1 MTQTN
6 QQIITEAFTTI
17 GVVADG
23 KQPTPSQSARG
34 ITTLNDNLLTQQRD
48 GWQLGWFPQDIT
60 KLTSISPLRD
70 EDIGDVMLCLA
81 AWLAPKFGV
90 TIPPDPDPNNLG
102 SLANQ
107 IKFAFERLTKRSLR
121 YVESDL
127 GELSRAQSSPFGGP
141 GWL

>member
-48 GWQLGWFPQDIT
+48 GWQLGWFPQTISS
-60 KLTSISPLRD
+60 LTSIAPLQD
-70 EDIGDVMLCLA
+70 EDINDVMLCLA
-81 AWLAPKFGV
+81 SWLAPKFGV
-90 TIPPDPDPNNLG
+90 TIPADPDPTNPGALC
-102 SLANQ
+102 NQ
-107 IKFAFERLTKRSLR
+107 IKWAFERLTKRSLR
-121 YVESDL
+121 YVEADL
-127 GELSRAQSSPFGGP
+127 GELSRAQGGP
-141 GWL
+141 WGGPNWL